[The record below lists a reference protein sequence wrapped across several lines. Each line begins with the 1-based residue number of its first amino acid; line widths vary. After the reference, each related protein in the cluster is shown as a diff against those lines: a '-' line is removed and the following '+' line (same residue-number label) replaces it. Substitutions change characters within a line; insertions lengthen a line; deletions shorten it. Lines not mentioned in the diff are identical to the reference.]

1 LFFLDPGNS
10 VSFISIRASCAKGP
24 NSVNKLIVGL
34 ATTAAI
40 CAVAGAPN
48 SAAAETDANKTA
60 LQKATVEC
68 RAQVNQRH
76 KMIKTCVKQALA
88 KQ

>member
-1 LFFLDPGNS
+1 M
-10 VSFISIRASCAKGP
+10 
-24 NSVNKLIVGL
+24 NKLIVGL
-34 ATTAAI
+34 AATAAI

-48 SAAAETDANKTA
+48 GAAEETDANKAA
-60 LQKATVEC
+60 LQKASVEC
-68 RAQVNQRH
+68 RAQVKDYAKYHETSWYQRH